1 MRLVVLAGDGI
12 GPEITAATLAVLRAA
27 DTRFGLGLD
36 LVEMAAGVATL
47 ASEGTTLP
55 EPMLAAVRAAD
66 GLVMGPMD
74 TYAYAGPKGAQYG
87 GGALNPSGYFRRQF
101 DLYGN
106 IRPARTY
113 PGLKSPTGAEFDLVI
128 VRENTEGFYADRNME
143 EGNAEI
149 KVTPEVVVSL
159 RRITKGC
166 CERIAASAFSLAQR
180 RRRHVTAVHKANVLT
195 KGDGMFLAACRA
207 EAEKHPSITY
217 DEVIVDA
224 MAAHLVRAP
233 QKYDVI
239 VTTNM
244 FGDILSDLAIEL
256 SGSLGLGGSIN
267 ASDRFCMA
275 QASHG
280 SAPDIAGQDRANPAS
295 LVLSAA
301 MLLGWQAEKGGASAN
316 AFAAA
321 AGAIESAVA
330 QAIQARDCTADVGG
344 ALGTAAMGQALAA
357 RVAAA

>member
-27 DTRFGLGLD
+27 DSRFGLGLE
-36 LVEMAAGVATL
+36 LQEMASGVATL
-47 ASEGTTLP
+47 ESEGRTLP
-55 EPMLAAVRAAD
+55 DRVLAAVDAAD
-66 GLVMGPMD
+66 GLILGPAD
-74 TYAYAGPKGAQYG
+74 SYAYAGEKGKAYG
-87 GGALNPSGYFRRQF
+87 GGAVNPSGHFRRTL

-113 PGLKSPTGAEFDLVI
+113 PGLRSPTGAEFDLVI

-149 KVTPEVVVSL
+149 RVTPDVVVSM
-159 RRITKGC
+159 RRITRHC
-166 CERIAASAFSLAQR
+166 CERIAASAFKLAAR

-207 EAEKHPSITY
+207 EAEKHPGITY

-233 QKYDVI
+233 QNYDVI

-244 FGDILSDLAIEL
+244 FGDILSDLAIEM

-267 ASDRFCMA
+267 AGDRTCMA

-301 MLLGWQAEKGGASAN
+301 MLLGWHAEKGGPSAN

-330 QAIQARDCTADVGG
+330 QVIQAGDGTADVGG
-344 ALGTAAMGQALAA
+344 RLGTRAMGEALAA
-357 RVAAA
+357 RIAAT

>member
-1 MRLVVLAGDGI
+1 MRLVVLEGDGI

-27 DTRFGLGLD
+27 DARFGLKLD
-36 LVEMAAGVATL
+36 LVDMPAGVKCL
-47 ASEGTTLP
+47 AETGTTIP
-55 EPMLAAVRAAD
+55 EATAAAVRAAD

-74 TYAYAGPKGAQYG
+74 TYAYAGQG
-87 GGALNPSGYFRRQF
+87 GGALNPSGFFRRGL

-113 PGLKSPTGAEFDLVI
+113 PGLRSPTGAEFDLVI

-143 EGNAEI
+143 QGNAEI
-149 KVTPEVVVSL
+149 LVTADVCVSM
-159 RRITKGC
+159 RRITKLC
-166 CERIAASAFSLAQR
+166 CDRIAASAFKLAQR

-195 KGDGMFLAACRA
+195 KGDGMFLASCRA
-207 EAEKHPSITY
+207 EAEKHPGITY

-267 ASDRFCMA
+267 AGDRFCMA

-301 MLLGWQAEKGGASAN
+301 MLLGWQAEQGGPSAN

-321 AGAIESAVA
+321 AGAIEAAVA
-330 QAIQARDCTADVGG
+330 QVIQAGDCPAEVGG
-344 ALGTAAMGQALAA
+344 KLGTAAMGQALAA
-357 RVAAA
+357 RISAA